1 MFKCIFDLYTAR
13 RTVENY
19 PWRENVR
26 GIGLS
31 VSDFY
36 FGPQQIDMFGDI
48 EKDAKQRSLDAAID
62 NLRKKYG
69 HDVIQL
75 AEVYKDPKIRAL
87 DIKGE
92 HTIHPYS
99 FSDNFYTVFNK

>member
-48 EKDAKQRSLDAAID
+48 EKDAKQRSLDAVID

-99 FSDNFYTVFNK
+99 FFR